1 MSLAG
6 KVQAKGLA
14 KAARHVKVLTIDVE
28 RAPGVGYFWDAWGT
42 NITPDKMQSE
52 PRIMSFSAKWLGDK
66 NVISYDERSGHE
78 AMIRAAWD
86 LLTEADVVVT
96 YNGEKADIP
105 WFNEHF
111 ADYGL
116 GPTAPFKSVDLIKSN
131 RKRFKLVYRRL
142 DYLAGRYVGA
152 SKDHTDFQLWL
163 DCLAGDEKQWERMR
177 RYCENDV
184 RLTEKLYL
192 QLLPWLVDQPHM
204 GVMIGDGNQRRCAF
218 CGGAKLKLHQKQV
231 VAFVRTYQL
240 YRCESCLGWNRSTVL
255 TGHGQFTRPIR

>member
-1 MSLAG
+1 VSLAER
-6 KVQAKGLA
+6 AKLPRLA
-14 KAARHVKVLTIDVE
+14 KAAKHVKVLTIDVE
-28 RAPGVGYFWDAWGT
+28 RAPGVGYFWDPWGA

-52 PRIMSFSAKWLGDK
+52 PRIMSFAAKWLGDK
-66 NVISYDERSGHE
+66 NVIFHDERSGHE
-78 AMIRAAWD
+78 AMIRAGWD
-86 LLTEADVVVT
+86 LLSEADIVVT

-131 RKRFKLVYRRL
+131 RKKFKLVYRRL

-152 SKDHTDFQLWL
+152 VKDHTDFQLWL
-163 DCLAGDEKQWERMR
+163 DCLAGDAKQWARMQK
-177 RYCENDV
+177 YNENDV

-204 GVMIGDGNQRRCAF
+204 GVMIGDGNQRRCSF
-218 CGGAKLKLHQKQV
+218 CGGAKLRLHTKQV
-231 VAFVRTYQL
+231 HAFVRTYQL
-240 YRCESCLGWNRSTVL
+240 FRCESCLGWNRSTIL
-255 TGHGQFTRPIR
+255 TGQGQFTRPIR